1 MSDTRQFA
9 SVVFGKDS
17 SSASLLPNLEQVSV
31 DSPAAL
37 PDAAK
42 VDRARHQ
49 EEWIIGSGVSEE
61 IANLAIESL
70 DDPQEIARRLGWK
83 AYRHTP
89 GWWASGINPRTGERS
104 KFGQFKPDTPISF
117 PDRDKPAKYLT
128 PKEVPYD
135 ALCLAHP
142 DTHYWSA
149 VLDDPSIPILL
160 TEGGKKSGAALSM
173 GLAALALVGVEMG
186 LAKGRLVPTLAKF
199 AVPGRPVHL
208 AFDADLVRKPEV
220 ADALKRLATV
230 LKRQGCLLYVTLWDE
245 ADGKGLDDYIVAHG
259 QEEFQRKVNESIP
272 YKEWLQKLEGQFSGK
287 RARSQGKEDKVP
299 GGDQGSVAALLA
311 EKYRAQLAWHTE
323 IKRWYRYGATQDG
336 IWSQQA
342 DEFVW
347 QAVIAEVGSGRS
359 EQHGY
364 KADFI
369 SGIVRLL
376 KAHLAV
382 SEWNEA
388 AGLLPCQNGVLNL
401 ETMELIPHAPAHRL
415 TWCLPYEY
423 NILATCTP
431 VQEWL
436 LATVGGDRALVELLR
451 GYLNAIVKGR
461 SDLQR
466 YLELVGPGGTG
477 KSTYIRLAMALVG
490 LRNTHTTTLQRLE
503 GNRFETA
510 SICGKRLVVI
520 TDSERYAGNVSV
532 LKAITGGDSLPYE
545 AKFQQST
552 SGFTPT
558 AMVVVA
564 ANEVVQS
571 ADYTSGLSRRRLTV
585 PLKNQIA
592 CEQQR
597 NLIEMRG
604 EQLLGEFVGYLPGLL
619 NWALAMSDEAVTN
632 LVKRT
637 AQHVPSLTQMKA
649 ETLCETNPIADWAD
663 HCLIHRLGERTQVG
677 IAKRD
682 KGAESQN
689 TYAFVNTW
697 LYASYCEYSTATG
710 SKPVA
715 VRRFVC
721 LLDDLCASQLKLQG
735 VSRGKDRY
743 GSHFTGLKI
752 RTGNDTDPLLITG
765 KDPTD
770 PPDSDP
776 PPPPHHPISP
786 RGSDPSFP
794 SDMDKTQ
801 DVMDKT
807 QNVMDSVM
815 VQTLAGDE
823 CDGCDGL
830 FETSHKALLVK
841 NQSGFEQNQDLDFVE
856 ELKLAFHPSQEVS
869 QTKAGDGF
877 QPITASITASVTP
890 VTPVTSITLTE
901 KQDAIAPNSSIEG
914 EIAPNPSIEDA
925 IAKQITDAQEMLSD
939 CEDGEAVAAVF
950 EILATAYEGQFSQQE
965 VDRIKSAA
973 WLGLPPE
980 DRQRILRLKNSDVEP
995 PQEHQLEVSQEA
1007 LVPIPEPQP
1016 QPQAQRN
1023 WQAEVL
1029 RINKRTPYQQPE
1041 SPFVVGQSVMYEGV
1055 RYSVTIPGSTH
1066 SQLEGIEN
1074 AISNWKLKPIT

>member
-9 SVVFGKDS
+9 SVVFVKDS
-17 SSASLLPNLEQVSV
+17 SSASLLPNLDPVSV
-31 DSPAAL
+31 DSLEAL
-37 PDAAK
+37 PVTVK
-42 VDRARHQ
+42 VCRARHQ

-61 IANLAIESL
+61 ITNLAIESL
-70 DDPQEIARRLGWK
+70 DDSQEIARRLGWK

-117 PDRDKPAKYLT
+117 PDQDKPAKYLT

-142 DTHYWSA
+142 DPHYWAA
-149 VLDDPSIPILL
+149 VLDDPSIPILV

-186 LAKGRLVPTLAKF
+186 LSKGRLVPTLAKF
-199 AVPGRPVHL
+199 AVPGRPVYL
-208 AFDADLVRKPEV
+208 GFDADLVRKPEV

-272 YKEWLQKLEGQFSGK
+272 YKEWLQKLERQFSGK
-287 RARSQGKEDKVP
+287 RDRSRSQGKEDKVP

-347 QAVIAEVGSGRS
+347 QAVIAEVCSGRS

-401 ETMELIPHAPAHRL
+401 ETMELLPHAPAHRL

-423 NILATCTP
+423 NIVATCGP
-431 VQEWL
+431 IQEWL

-510 SICGKRLVVI
+510 SIRGKRLVVI

-552 SGFTPT
+552 GGFTPT
-558 AMVVVA
+558 TMVVVA

-571 ADYTSGLSRRRLTV
+571 ADYTSGLERRRLTV

-592 CEQQR
+592 SEQQR

-682 KGAESQN
+682 KASESQN
-689 TYAFVNTW
+689 TYSFVNTW

-715 VRRFVC
+715 VRRFVS
-721 LLDDLCASQLKLQG
+721 LLDDLCGSQLKLQG

-765 KDPTD
+765 LDPTD

-776 PPPPHHPISP
+776 PPPPPPPHHPTSP
-786 RGSDPSFP
+786 KGSDPS
-794 SDMDKTQ
+794 
-801 DVMDKT
+801 VMDKT

-815 VQTLAGDE
+815 AQTLAGDE

-830 FETSHKALLVK
+830 FETSQKALLIK
-841 NQSGFEQNQDLDFVE
+841 NESGFGQDQDLDFVE
-856 ELKLAFHPSQEVS
+856 ELKLAFYPSQEVP

-877 QPITASITASVTP
+877 QLIPASITASVTP
-890 VTPVTSITLTE
+890 VTSVTLTE
-901 KQDAIAPNSSIEG
+901 EQEAISPNPSIEDV
-914 EIAPNPSIEDA
+914 IAPNPSIEDA
-925 IAKQITDAQEMLSD
+925 IAPNPSIEDVITRQITDAQQMLSD
-939 CEDGEAVAAVF
+939 CEDGEAIAAVF

-965 VDRIKSAA
+965 VNRIKSAT

-980 DRQRILRLKNSDVEP
+980 DRQRILRLKNSDGEP
-995 PQEHQLEVSQEA
+995 PQERQPEVSQKA
-1007 LVPIPEPQP
+1007 LVPIPKPQP
-1016 QPQAQRN
+1016 QRN
-1023 WQAEVL
+1023 WQAEAL

-1041 SPFVVGQSVMYEGV
+1041 SLFVVGQSVMYEGI

-1066 SQLEGIEN
+1066 SQLEGVES
-1074 AISNWKLKPIT
+1074 AIANWELKPIT